1 MAARGLFAKI
11 APLLSTVIGAQTG
24 NMAIAFSPHSVKLAF
39 GIKTGFSNV
48 RTAKRITVKIAISI
62 RRRKI
67 WKV

>member
-11 APLLSTVIGAQTG
+11 APLLSTVVGAQIC
-24 NMAIAFSPHSVKLAF
+24 NMVNAFSPHSVKLAF
-39 GIKTGFSNV
+39 GIKRGFSNA